1 MSNVPIHAA
10 EHDQLM
16 QLLAKVTD
24 RSQLIGAVIL
34 ITIGHDGRPCV
45 GSDLDSPETIHKV
58 LREIAEAEDQIADV
72 SEVGTPR
79 DN

>member
-1 MSNVPIHAA
+1 MDRVYLAVAAMTNAPAHAA

-34 ITIGHDGRPCV
+34 ITIGCDGRPCV
-45 GSDLDSPETIHKV
+45 GSDLGFPGYDPQGV
-58 LREIAEAEDQIADV
+58 A
-72 SEVGTPR
+72 
-79 DN
+79 

>member
-1 MSNVPIHAA
+1 MSSAPAHAA

-24 RSQLIGAVIL
+24 RSELIGAVIL
-34 ITIGHDGRPCV
+34 ITIGCDGRPCV
-45 GSDLDSPETIHKV
+45 GSDLDSPATIHKV
-58 LREIAEAEDQIADV
+58 LREIAAAEDQIADV
-72 SEVGTPR
+72 SEVKMPR

>member
-1 MSNVPIHAA
+1 MSNAPAHAA
-10 EHDQLM
+10 EHDALM

-34 ITIGHDGRPCV
+34 VTIGHDGRPCV
-45 GSDLDSPETIHKV
+45 GSDLDSPATIHKV
-58 LREIAEAEDQIADV
+58 LREIGEAEGLVADV
-72 SEVGTPR
+72 SEVKVPR